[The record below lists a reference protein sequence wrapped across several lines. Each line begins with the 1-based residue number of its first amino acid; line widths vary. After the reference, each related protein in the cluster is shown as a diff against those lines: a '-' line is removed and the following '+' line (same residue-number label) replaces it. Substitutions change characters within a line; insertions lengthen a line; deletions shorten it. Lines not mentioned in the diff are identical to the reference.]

1 MAHRDLRKRRG
12 GRTLKQGPEFR
23 MQTLATRCCENAELM
38 ERGHY
43 QVSYATPAI
52 DKRPT
57 AVSTSLQLRLSS
69 PASTERS
76 CFGTAGTKRNKFAG
90 CTRQFATCATA
101 QG

>member
-43 QVSYATPAI
+43 QGSYATPAI

-57 AVSTSLQLRLSS
+57 AASTSLQLWLSA

-76 CFGTAGTKRNKFAG
+76 CFGAAGTQRNKLAG
-90 CTRQFATCATA
+90 CTTQFDSCAVA
-101 QG
+101 